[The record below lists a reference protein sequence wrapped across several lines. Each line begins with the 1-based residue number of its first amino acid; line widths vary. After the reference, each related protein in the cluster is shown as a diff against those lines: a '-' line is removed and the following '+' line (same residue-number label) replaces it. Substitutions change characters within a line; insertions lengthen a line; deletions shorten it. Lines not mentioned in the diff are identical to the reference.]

1 MKYCEKFYEVAR
13 PLYDA
18 LQKACSEAYLYES
31 RSSAYG
37 NIPRI
42 IYITE
47 DAYTD
52 LVIEEWDAVCE
63 FFQVYDFEELCPW
76 VLYCDEEALPE
87 GVVKWEY

>member
-18 LQKACSEAYLYES
+18 LQLACADAFLCES
-31 RSSAYG
+31 MSTSYG
-37 NIPRI
+37 DIPRT

-52 LVIEEWDAVCE
+52 LVVEKWGVVCE
-63 FFQVYDFEELCPW
+63 FFQAYDYDDLCPW
-76 VLYCDEEALPE
+76 LLYSTVESMPK
-87 GVVKWEY
+87 GVIKWEY